1 MLAIAR
7 RIYIITLISIM
18 ISHGFVSP
26 PGQGGFFNL
35 DIDTAVNTTYS
46 EKVPIMQTACWKCL
60 ILQVPTTFTH
70 TILKRIFSKEMF
82 KQVVST

>member
-35 DIDTAVNTTYS
+35 DIDTAVNTQYH
-46 EKVPIMQTACWKCL
+46 EVPTKQSFCQEGLIAL
-60 ILQVPTTFTH
+60 ILQVPTMDLF
-70 TILKRIFSKEMF
+70 
-82 KQVVST
+82 